1 MPAAARRGRLSFGGD
16 SVMKQTTTAAHVA
29 IIMDGNGRWAKKRG
43 LPRVLG
49 HREGMKRVTDIVR
62 HASHAGVSCLTL
74 YAFSTENWKRPS
86 QEVNGLMRL
95 LLYYVDTQLAELTK
109 EQVRVR
115 IIGDPSAFSDEV
127 REALRLSVEKTKD
140 QKGMTL
146 QLALNYGGRDELV
159 RAFETLKNSDI
170 PVTETMI
177 AQALDTAQ
185 MPDPDLIIRT
195 GGDLRLS
202 NFLLFQAA
210 YAELYFTD
218 TLWPDFDEEA
228 FDLAMEEFSR
238 RQRRFGDVV

>member
-1 MPAAARRGRLSFGGD
+1 
-16 SVMKQTTTAAHVA
+16 MKQTTTAAHVA

>member
-1 MPAAARRGRLSFGGD
+1 
-16 SVMKQTTTAAHVA
+16 MKQTTTAAHVA

-140 QKGMTL
+140 QNGMTL

-159 RAFETLKNSDI
+159 RAFETLKNSNT

-177 AQALDTAQ
+177 AQTLDTAQ

>member
-1 MPAAARRGRLSFGGD
+1 
-16 SVMKQTTTAAHVA
+16 MKQTTTATHVA